1 MLEYSDIYFDSLYEL
16 SSYEKMIKSELEL
29 STMLSFIAI
38 LRSAI
43 VSHKFLLKTHQII
56 QNYNQKNMKYLIKLV
71 VLVKIA

>member
-1 MLEYSDIYFDSLYEL
+1 MFKYSDIYFDSLYEL
-16 SSYEKMIKSELEL
+16 FSYEKMIKSEL

-43 VSHKFLLKTHQII
+43 VSHRFLLKTHQII

>member
-1 MLEYSDIYFDSLYEL
+1 LEYSDIYFDSLYEL

>member
-29 STMLSFIAI
+29 STMLSFIVI

>member
-16 SSYEKMIKSELEL
+16 PSYEKMIKSELEL